1 MTFRRRKRARKRM
14 LTRLEHIDMDEREYK
29 QEMKRAIKQEG
40 ELTKYPPFAPEDGT
54 PRILQYS

>member
-1 MTFRRRKRARKRM
+1 M